1 MKRQNPKTKGM
12 KPPTRPMKVLV
23 LISLVHASWRE
34 VLNGILEFSATRSD
48 WDLRL
53 AAEPGD
59 FLAPQIEEAERA
71 GYSGIV
77 LASPGAVDYERLA
90 LSHVPLVVA
99 WGCSEL
105 QDRRSDCSIVTID
118 THTASE
124 MGARHLM
131 AGGRRSCYG
140 FVRSNIEKKWP
151 LLRQEAFMETIRAA
165 GRPAVAFEP
174 PPGAREG
181 GDHEALRDWLAALP
195 KPAAVMADTDRRA
208 ADVIAACRDGG
219 MNVPVDVSVVGVD
232 DDAFYAFNSRPAL
245 SSVAPPHKEQG
256 YKIAAELD
264 RLMRAMARGAK
275 PEGRHVVMRSNH
287 IVARESTRP
296 IGAPE
301 VLARRIA
308 AFVRENAAAAPTV
321 ADVARH
327 FNCSRRLV
335 ELAFK
340 TTRKKTA
347 QDFIADCRVEEV
359 KRRLSRPSATVAQVA
374 AECGFKTAA
383 HLSHLFKRRTGLSIR
398 EWRKRQ

>member
-1 MKRQNPKTKGM
+1 
-12 KPPTRPMKVLV
+12 MKVLV

-59 FLAPQIEEAERA
+59 FLAPQIEATERA
-71 GYSGIV
+71 GYAGIV

-90 LSHVPLVVA
+90 ASPLPLVVA
-99 WGCSEL
+99 WGCPEL
-105 QDRRSDCSIVTID
+105 RGRRDDASNVTID
-118 THTASE
+118 GHSASE

-131 AGGRRSCYG
+131 AGGRRACYG
-140 FVRSNIEKKWP
+140 FVRSNIDKKWP
-151 LLRQEAFMETIRAA
+151 LMRQEAFLETIRAA
-165 GRPAVAFEP
+165 GRPAVAYEP
-174 PPGAREG
+174 PPGARG
-181 GDHEALRDWLAALP
+181 NGDHEALRNWLASLP

-219 MNVPVDVSVVGVD
+219 MNVPVDVSVLGVD
-232 DDAFYAFNSRPAL
+232 NDAFYAFNSRPAL
-245 SSVAPPHKEQG
+245 SSIAPPHKEQG
-256 YKIAAELD
+256 YRIASELD
-264 RLMRAMARGAK
+264 RLMRARERGAK

-301 VLARRIA
+301 ALARRIA
-308 AFVRENAAAAPTV
+308 AFVRENAASGPTV

-327 FNCSRRLV
+327 LNCSRRLA
-335 ELAFK
+335 EMAFQ
-340 TTRKKTA
+340 TARKRTIR
-347 QDFIADCRVEEV
+347 DFIADSRVEEV
-359 KRRLSRPSATVAQVA
+359 KRRLASPRTTVARVA

-383 HLSHLFKRRTGLSIR
+383 HLSHLFKRRTGVSIR
-398 EWRKRQ
+398 EWRRRKTT